1 MQGTG
6 IPRDPA
12 RAVALLTKASEAGSA
27 IATFNLGVLAQSGTT
42 GTPASA
48 IDFFKKATE
57 LGDPPAISL
66 QPFSSTRDGVSEGS
80 DGGGQDASAGR

>member
-42 GTPASA
+42 GTPAAA
-48 IDFFKKATE
+48 IDFFQK
-57 LGDPPAISL
+57 
-66 QPFSSTRDGVSEGS
+66 S
-80 DGGGQDASAGR
+80 DRTG